1 MLRGTEKQIAW
12 AKDIEDRLFYYI
24 TMSDENAEKDLPA
37 ATAAQIAEHRSCL
50 KVIRRAIESI
60 DYAGDVIQN
69 FRDVPRCKDNYKS
82 GIDQIISVF
91 RVCPEMAKLIK
102 KTAEEMEEI

>member
-37 ATAAQIAEHRSCL
+37 ATAAQIAEH
-50 KVIRRAIESI
+50 RRAIESI